1 MAARRLRLHSQTG
14 TAFKLCRFVLVCRLK
29 GNAAK
34 TSVFSRRFAV
44 SAVQLT
50 GLFCRW
56 HTAAELLNMLL
67 DFLKGLAA

>member
-1 MAARRLRLHSQTG
+1 MAARRLRLHSKPAQHSSCAG
-14 TAFKLCRFVLVCRLK
+14 IVLVCRLK